1 MVKEYIKKNDFAE
14 KQYVRGLNLVY
25 DIIFNKRKNVI
36 LDCVMKSHQNQMG
49 FLQCPRCNP
58 NDFNNY

>member
-36 LDCVMKSHQNQMG
+36 LQCVMKCFTVYKKVKIG
-49 FLQCPRCNP
+49 
-58 NDFNNY
+58 DDVKYIV